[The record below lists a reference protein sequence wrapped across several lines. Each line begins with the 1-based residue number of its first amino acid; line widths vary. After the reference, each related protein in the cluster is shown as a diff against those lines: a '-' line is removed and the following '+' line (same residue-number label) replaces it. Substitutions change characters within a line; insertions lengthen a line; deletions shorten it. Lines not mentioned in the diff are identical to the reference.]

1 MPDNGFPSPLIND
14 RTAIERLDRDFL
26 RMRRMMVKPAATTL
40 PMAATGGT
48 VDIAKVM
55 ACMAIADATGET
67 PPGAEPP
74 TIKQVAAALELDHS
88 TASRLLT
95 EAEAEGLVLRGT
107 DPADRRRTTVELTD
121 TGRAVVAESAAMR
134 HWVLDQVLAD
144 WDSADV
150 DTLADLIE
158 RITDCWTHRLPQVMC
173 VAQAKSDHGTDSKAA
188 Q

>member
-1 MPDNGFPSPLIND
+1 MPKKGFQFPLEND
-14 RTAIERLDRDFL
+14 HAAIERLDRNFL

-40 PMAATGGT
+40 PMAATGDK

-55 ACMAIADATGET
+55 ACMAIADATIET
-67 PPGAEPP
+67 QPDADPT
-74 TIKQVAAALELDHS
+74 TIKQVATALELDHS

-107 DPADRRRTTVELTD
+107 DPTDRRRTVVELTD

-134 HWVLDQVLAD
+134 LWVLDQVLAD
-144 WDSADV
+144 WNRADV

-158 RITDCWTHRLPQVMC
+158 RITDSLTHRLPEVMC
-173 VAQAKSDHGTDSKAA
+173 AA
-188 Q
+188 QVHSGCGPDSNVNE